1 MEQRNLIECTID
13 VAQPLSELT
22 AVISA
27 VLGAVPDAETR
38 LAVLQAL
45 NDEITTALF
54 TIEDE
59 ISGEGEA
66 DESHDE

>member
-13 VAQPLSELT
+13 VAQRLSELT

-27 VLGAVPDAETR
+27 VLGAVPDVEAR

-59 ISGEGEA
+59 IEGGDA
-66 DESHDE
+66 DDSHD